1 MIDRRISIAPML
13 AHTDRHF
20 RYFMRLLSRHTLLYT
35 EMITT
40 GALLRGER
48 RRLLEYNPIE
58 HPLAIQLGGAEPA
71 ALARSARLAEAEGY
85 DEINLNIG
93 CPSRRAESGRFGAGL
108 MADPERVA
116 ECVAGIRAA
125 VRLPVTVK
133 TRIGIDDQ
141 DSYDFLARFIQ
152 TVWPA
157 GCAGFIIHARKAI
170 LRGLSPR
177 QNRQVP
183 PLCHE
188 RVYRLKRDF
197 PDLHISINGGINEL
211 EAIKTHLHRVDGVML
226 GRVALQNPYLL
237 ARLDQAIFGQAGAI
251 PTRAQILA
259 QYRAYAERQL
269 TRGVPPARLTR
280 PITAL
285 YHGRPGARHY
295 RQSLSAPAP
304 QNPIP
309 GPEALRASA
318 SAPERPRQRSGRG
331 RRKPGKAAPGF

>member
-116 ECVAGIRAA
+116 ECVAAIRAA

-211 EAIKTHLHRVDGVML
+211 EAIKTHLCRVDGVML

-237 ARLDQAIFGQAGAI
+237 ASLGKAIFGQAGAI

-269 TRGVPPARLTR
+269 TRGVTPARLTR

-304 QNPIP
+304 ENPIP
-309 GPEALRASA
+309 GPEALPAWA
-318 SAPERPRQRSGRG
+318 
-331 RRKPGKAAPGF
+331 